1 MTKGLTMNTTN
12 SSTADTAA
20 NMTGNAT
27 GNAAAN
33 MAGNAAA
40 NMTGNAAA
48 NMAANATAY
57 MTTKERILDVALT
70 LFAEN
75 GYDGTGVE
83 QIAEKVGVKA
93 PSLYKHFKGKE
104 DILNALIGSA
114 EAHYEASFGSSERIG
129 KLPESKEEFVGDA
142 MGRVTFTVHDPM
154 IRKMRKF
161 LVQEQFRSE
170 RLAAITTRHQLDGL
184 QGMYTKII
192 SGMTEKGLFREDD
205 PELLAT
211 ELVGPVVLLIA
222 KADRQPQY
230 EKEVMESVE
239 KHIRHFC
246 DAYMI

>member
-1 MTKGLTMNTTN
+1 MTKSLTMYTTN
-12 SSTADTAA
+12 SSTADMTANVTANVAA
-20 NMTGNAT
+20 NAT
-27 GNAAAN
+27 
-33 MAGNAAA
+33 A
-40 NMTGNAAA
+40 NMTGNAA
-48 NMAANATAY
+48 AY

-83 QIAEKVGVKA
+83 QIAEKVGIKA